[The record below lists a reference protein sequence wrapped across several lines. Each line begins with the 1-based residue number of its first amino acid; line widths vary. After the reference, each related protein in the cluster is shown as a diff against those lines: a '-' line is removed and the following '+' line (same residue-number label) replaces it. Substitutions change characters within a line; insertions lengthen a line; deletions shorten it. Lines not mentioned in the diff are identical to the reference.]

1 MPGSRRRVACLAP
14 FPWPCDRAGP
24 VPGSAPVLA
33 DGSVRARS
41 REKTHRRERRG
52 RRGRSDSSVTADRAE
67 PNNDG
72 SRAYSFSHT
81 SKETLISRRIG
92 TCRVRNVPAQHSGGM
107 ARLAHSAT
115 GHSTGSARRAGS
127 SVFEGGRRSPEQ
139 RGRRLPI
146 NHSSDH
152 AVWATLGR
160 QGRPRRPVLT
170 FDIPGRCDRHPL
182 SAPTSE
188 QWCILNVALIES
200 PFPASA
206 LTPRPRKVT
215 VDLDHM
221 ARKALQHDAGS
232 E

>member
-1 MPGSRRRVACLAP
+1 MCRHNIPAVWRVSHIPLPGTPREA
-14 FPWPCDRAGP
+14 RA
-24 VPGSAPVLA
+24 VLA
-33 DGSVRARS
+33 LPFS
-41 REKTHRRERRG
+41 REAAARPN
-52 RRGRSDSSVTADRAE
+52 SVVADA
-67 PNNDG
+67 
-72 SRAYSFSHT
+72 
-81 SKETLISRRIG
+81 
-92 TCRVRNVPAQHSGGM
+92 
-107 ARLAHSAT
+107 
-115 GHSTGSARRAGS
+115 
-127 SVFEGGRRSPEQ
+127 
-139 RGRRLPI
+139 PI

-152 AVWATLGR
+152 SVRATLGR

-221 ARKALQHDAGS
+221 ARKALQHYAGS